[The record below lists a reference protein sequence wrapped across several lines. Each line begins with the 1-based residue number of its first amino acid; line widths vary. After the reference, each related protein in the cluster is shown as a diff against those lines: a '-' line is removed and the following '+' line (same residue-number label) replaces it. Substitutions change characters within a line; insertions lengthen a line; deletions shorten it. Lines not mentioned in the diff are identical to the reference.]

1 MIGRAGVVALVVVSF
16 ALARPAAGEQKG
28 PAAKAFAKGM
38 KLYRKADYQGAI
50 EAFNHSYQL
59 HPHFLTLCNIAR
71 AYERWSDMVRAAL
84 HYRRCLKEGGDRSPK
99 AGEIQKALQAVES
112 QVGSLTV
119 ESPGTPPAEAF
130 IDGAP
135 IGNTPANTLVN
146 PGPHTIEVRRPG
158 ASPQKS
164 TVQVEIGEHR
174 TVVLQTVPLS
184 PPPPTGGQPPV
195 PEPPPT
201 KPRRGLS
208 TIWFWSAL
216 GLTGAL
222 AVTAAAL
229 GIKTLVANSSYEES
243 PTEDGYNQIIDYKLY
258 TNIFWGLTAGAAG
271 ATTLLFFYTD
281 FRSGERGDGDQAF
294 VIGVQGRF

>member
-1 MIGRAGVVALVVVSF
+1 MIGRAGVVIVLSL
-16 ALARPAAGEQKG
+16 ALARPAVGEQKG

-38 KLYRKADYQGAI
+38 ELYRKADYEAAI

-71 AYERWSDMVRAAL
+71 AYERWSDMVRAAQ
-84 HYRRCLKEGGDRSPK
+84 HYRRCLKEGGERSPK
-99 AGEIQKALQAVES
+99 AGEIQSALQAVES

-130 IDGAP
+130 VDGAP
-135 IGNTPANTLVN
+135 IGNTPAKTLVN
-146 PGPHTIEVRRPG
+146 PGPHTIEVRRPN
-158 ASPQKS
+158 ARPQKS

-174 TVVLQTVPLS
+174 TVVLQTVPSS
-184 PPPPTGGQPPV
+184 PQPPAGGQPVV
-195 PEPPPT
+195 PEQPRPT
-201 KPRRGLS
+201 RRERGLS
-208 TIWFWSAL
+208 TTWFWSAL
-216 GLTGAL
+216 GLTAAL
-222 AVTAAAL
+222 AVTATAL
-229 GIKTLVANSSYEES
+229 GIKTLVANSDYEDK
-243 PTEDGYNQIIDYKLY
+243 PTEDGYNQVIDYKLY

-281 FRSGERGDGDQAF
+281 FRAGERNSDEQAF